1 MALDVQHV
9 ERGVTDL
16 LQTLTMTKTRA
27 GKACTH
33 AAAAVAANCSRDIN
47 AEGDEIGAVGA
58 QDAGV
63 GLEVHDV
70 HGVVAAENAASGS
83 GEGRAARGRCA
94 AVAVDAS
101 PNKGDPET
109 DVGLGEHAAC
119 N

>member
-9 ERGVTDL
+9 ERGVTHL

-63 GLEVHDV
+63 CLEVHDV
-70 HGVVAAENAASGS
+70 HGIVAAENAASGS
-83 GEGRAARGRCA
+83 GEGRAA
-94 AVAVDAS
+94 VAVDAS

-109 DVGLGEHAAC
+109 YVGLGEHAAC